1 MALSDP
7 SPRRHI
13 HTRHVTCCG
22 YRRDDGLWD
31 IEGHLTDVKTYGF
44 HTVHRGEIEPG
55 DPVHGMRIRLT
66 ITDDFV
72 VTAIE
77 AVIEKSPFDICG
89 GITGA
94 FQQLVGLTIGAGWTR
109 AIKERLA
116 GIKGC
121 THLTELLA
129 PIATTAFQTI
139 YPVLVRER
147 AAAAAIAAA
156 AAEAEGRKPLPAAR
170 PALLD
175 VCHVFDSSGAFV
187 REHWPD
193 HYTGGPTA

>member
-7 SPRRHI
+7 SPRQHI
-13 HTRHVTCCG
+13 HTRRVTCCG
-22 YRRDDGLWD
+22 FRREDGLWD
-31 IEGHLTDVKTYGF
+31 IEGHLTDVKTYSF
-44 HTVHRGEIEPG
+44 HTVHRGDIEPG
-55 DPVHGMRIRLT
+55 DPVHEMRIRLT

-72 VTAIE
+72 VKGIE
-77 AVIEKSPFDICG
+77 AVIEKSPFHICG
-89 GITGA
+89 GIVGA
-94 FQQLVGLTIGAGWTR
+94 FQQMIGLTIGAGWNR

-121 THLTELLA
+121 THLTELLG

-147 AAAAAIAAA
+147 AAAA
-156 AAEAEGRKPLPAAR
+156 EAKSRKEPTSTER
-170 PALLD
+170 PVLLD
-175 VCHVFDSSGAFV
+175 VCHVFDSSGTFV

-193 HYTGGPTA
+193 HYTGEPAA